1 MFIQHDAIHL
11 KIKTTG
17 NYKLLTNSKN
27 YEDMHRCDK
36 HHIQDSGH
44 YLWNTLT
51 KMGWIE
57 YVEFQIYQ

>member
-36 HHIQDSGH
+36 HHIQENVTSGEGGKRKQLGGKRKH
-44 YLWNTLT
+44 
-51 KMGWIE
+51 
-57 YVEFQIYQ
+57 